1 MKASVRTSLKLGV
14 FALLVVLAV
23 AGAVA
28 GLGLRISAAGDVPY
42 HAFFNE
48 SVQGLE
54 IGAPVKYR
62 GLTMGHV
69 TSIEIAPDRRHV
81 DVTMALEHR
90 LTVVRELRAQLGTQ
104 GITGVKFVN
113 LDWFDPAAYPPE
125 ALPFPTPPDTIPVA
139 VSLMGGLEQGITKTI
154 DRLPALLDAMVATL
168 NRIEHAFEAM
178 DQERIPEALAKT
190 IANTNLAV
198 TDLRVVLRQVAAAGI
213 PSRTAKAIDDA
224 DIAMVKLSG
233 ILDRVGGDAG
243 LVASTKKAAD
253 SVDDLSRRAAGS
265 TDDLQRTLK
274 DIGDAA
280 RAVRDLAD
288 ALEHDPDMLVNG
300 RAPRRSR

>member
-1 MKASVRTSLKLGV
+1 MKPATRTSLKLGL
-14 FALLVVLAV
+14 FALFILLAIAA
-23 AGAVA
+23 AGA
-28 GLGLRISAAGDVPY
+28 GLGLRIGGGAGVAY
-42 HAFFNE
+42 HSFFNE

-62 GLTMGHV
+62 GLSVGHV
-69 TSIEIAPDRRHV
+69 SAIEIAPDRRHI
-81 DVTMALEHR
+81 DVTMTLEHR
-90 LTVVRELRAQLGTQ
+90 ITIARELRAQLGTQ

-113 LDWFDPAAYPPE
+113 LDWFDPVANPPVSP
-125 ALPFPTPPDTIPVA
+125 PFPVPPDTIPA
-139 VSLMGGLEQGITKTI
+139 VTSLMGGLEQSVTKTL
-154 DRLPALLDAMVATL
+154 DRLPALLDAMLATL
-168 NRIEHAFEAM
+168 NQIEHAFASIDE
-178 DQERIPEALAKT
+178 ERLPQALSKT
-190 IANTNLAV
+190 IANTNLAIN
-198 TDLRVVLRQVAAAGI
+198 DLRGVLHQLAAANI
-213 PSRTAKAIDDA
+213 PSKTAKAIDDA

-288 ALEHDPDMLVNG
+288 AIDHDPDMLVSG
-300 RAPRRSR
+300 RAPRRGR